1 MATKNEKVE
10 IVPVTIQAKDIR
22 NLIYTIRGNQVMLD
36 QDLAVLY
43 GYEVRAL
50 NQQVKRNIGRFPEDF
65 MFQLTKDE
73 IETVKSQIVT
83 SPDSTFFTGQE
94 GGRRKPPYAFT
105 EQGIYMLA
113 TVLKGEVAE
122 QQSIF
127 IMRAFRE
134 MRHYIQQ
141 NHQFVTQNDLKLLKA
156 ETRRISARQD
166 ETDTQIAAIH
176 ESINKINENFILDT
190 EMKNYVIYKGQKFE
204 ADKAYIEIY
213 QQADHSIYVVDDY
226 VNIKTLHLLSH
237 KKPWVHVI
245 LFTENGFGRSRDFL
259 TSSEVTDFN
268 QEYPTIQVK
277 PNPDCHDRFI
287 VLDYGT
293 GKEKVFH
300 CGASSKDAGKKV
312 CAINAIEITSMIHPI
327 IDKLLLNPDKTL

>member
-1 MATKNEKVE
+1 MANKTEKTE
-10 IVPVTIQAKDIR
+10 IIPVMIQAKDIR
-22 NLIYTIRGNQVMLD
+22 SLIYTIRGNQVMLD
-36 QDLAVLY
+36 QDLAALY

-50 NQQVKRNIGRFPEDF
+50 NQQVKRNIGRFPDDF

-73 IETVKSQIVT
+73 VETVKSQIVT
-83 SPDSTFFTGQE
+83 SPDSTFFSGQE

-141 NHQFVTQNDLKLLKA
+141 NHQFVTQNDLKLL
-156 ETRRISARQD
+156 EDDVRQINSRQD
-166 ETDTQIAAIH
+166 ATDTQIAAIH
-176 ESINKINENFILDT
+176 ESINRINENFILDT
-190 EMKNYVIYKGQKFE
+190 EVKNYVIYKGQKFE
-204 ADKAYIEIY
+204 ADKAYIDIY
-213 QQADHSIYVVDDY
+213 QKAKKSIYVVDDY

-237 KKPWVHVI
+237 KKPGVHVI

-259 TSSEVTDFN
+259 TSSEVNDFN
-268 QEYPTIQVK
+268 LQYPTIQIK

-293 GKEKVFH
+293 GSEKVFH
-300 CGASSKDAGKKV
+300 CGTSSKDAGKKV
-312 CAINAIEITSMIHPI
+312 CAINAIENTSMIHPI